1 MNKLI
6 LRLGW
11 PGALLLLV
19 GALSLGVYIIINQ
32 SILDEE
38 KKEITEDIVEIVPKN
53 ITEELSETLNPV
65 QDKPKEETIISDN
78 LIILM
83 RR

>member
-6 LRLGW
+6 LKLGW
-11 PGALLLLV
+11 PGALLLLI
-19 GALSLGVYIIINQ
+19 GALFLGVYTIINQ

-53 ITEELSETLNPV
+53 IT
-65 QDKPKEETIISDN
+65 
-78 LIILM
+78 
-83 RR
+83 

>member
-6 LRLGW
+6 LKLGW

-19 GALSLGVYIIINQ
+19 GALSLGVYTIINQ

-38 KKEITEDIVEIVPKN
+38 KKEITEDIIFSSFG
-53 ITEELSETLNPV
+53 LSWTGFNV
-65 QDKPKEETIISDN
+65 
-78 LIILM
+78 
-83 RR
+83 

>member
-6 LRLGW
+6 LKLGW
-11 PGALLLLV
+11 PGALLLLI
-19 GALSLGVYIIINQ
+19 GALFLGVYTIINQ

-53 ITEELSETLNPV
+53 ITEELSQTLNPV
-65 QDKPKEETIISDN
+65 QDKQ
-78 LIILM
+78 
-83 RR
+83 